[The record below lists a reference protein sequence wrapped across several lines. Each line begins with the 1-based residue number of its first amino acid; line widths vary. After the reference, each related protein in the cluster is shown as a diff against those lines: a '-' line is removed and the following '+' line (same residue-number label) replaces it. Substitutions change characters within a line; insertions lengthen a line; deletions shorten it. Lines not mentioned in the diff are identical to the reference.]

1 MNNDKKS
8 RQPMYMRA
16 SVSSAF
22 DQDKSSKNNIVP
34 TIFFVIFIAMIVSL
48 ITWALFFDGALIIK
62 NLISGLFGPE
72 IK

>member
-8 RQPMYMRA
+8 RQPIYMRA
-16 SVSSAF
+16 SVSGAF
-22 DQDKSSKNNIVP
+22 DKKYSSKNNIIP
-34 TIFFVIFIAMIVSL
+34 TIFFILFIATIVSL
-48 ITWALFFDGALIIK
+48 IAWALFFDGALIIK